1 MKILIDTSAF
11 IALFFKNDK
20 NHIRA
25 KSIYASRKKVGA
37 KFYTTQYILSELFT
51 KVLYF
56 GDAEKLKLCTDKIDK
71 TVEGRLLEVL
81 DVGLDV
87 FAKSKSLMV
96 KFGKNKIS
104 FVDCS
109 SFILY
114 RDLSLSEIFAFDE
127 DFKKLGATVS
137 C

>member
-1 MKILIDTSAF
+1 MKVLIDTSAF

-25 KSIYASRKKVGA
+25 KSIYTSRKKMRAG
-37 KFYTTQYILSELFT
+37 FYTTPYILSELFT

-56 GDAEKLKLCTDKIDK
+56 GDADKLKLCIDKIDR
-71 TVEGRLLEVL
+71 TIEGHLLEVL
-81 DVGLDV
+81 DIGADV
-87 FAKSKSLMV
+87 FTKSKTLMI
-96 KFGKNKIS
+96 KFAKNKIS

-109 SFILY
+109 SFVLY
-114 RDLSLSEIFAFDE
+114 KNLSLTEIFAFDE

-137 C
+137 G